1 MGIYCSIPGVGLCCC
16 CFCICFCLFVCFLF
30 FVFCCSFYLYVDECL
45 FQVDHCQTLVLSHRS
60 ILKTSVCMQ
69 LSEGGPV
76 MVEEES
82 DSDDEPPEIVMVPH
96 AHRRHASMTFWG

>member
-1 MGIYCSIPGVGLCCC
+1 MN
-16 CFCICFCLFVCFLF
+16 VCFRWII
-30 FVFCCSFYLYVDECL
+30 VKHWSCR
-45 FQVDHCQTLVLSHRS
+45 TGA

>member
-1 MGIYCSIPGVGLCCC
+1 MN
-16 CFCICFCLFVCFLF
+16 VCFRWII
-30 FVFCCSFYLYVDECL
+30 VKHWSCR
-45 FQVDHCQTLVLSHRS
+45 TGT

-96 AHRRHASMTFWG
+96 TQAAYIYDFLGVILMIGDLYPR